1 MTKLDV
7 TTLTS
12 ISGGAAQATNNGV
25 AINGNGNTVYYGNT
39 SNSSSNSGS
48 SKKS

>member
-1 MTKLDV
+1 MTKLDL
-7 TTLTS
+7 TTLTA
-12 ISGGAAQATNNGV
+12 ISGGAAQATNHGV

-39 SNSSSNSGS
+39 SNQSSNSGS